1 MKKMAAKEMNIID
14 FKINRMWEPLQIIAK
29 FMFLFG
35 FLPCGMYIICD
46 YELVGTSI
54 GRYALNLAGNN
65 V

>member
-1 MKKMAAKEMNIID
+1 M
-14 FKINRMWEPLQIIAK
+14 IAK

-54 GRYALNLAGNN
+54 GRYALDLTGNN